1 MNLRHLLV
9 LLTLV
14 ALTSAVHAQAV
25 DGSGTNVAMPGDE
38 SRSKAALLGPG
49 DEIAGKVVGEPDY
62 DFSAVIN
69 DEGYVE
75 VPFAKEPVLAKCKT
89 ERELRLDLTER
100 LSKYL
105 RSPQFSFVV
114 KSRNSRPPTLITGE
128 VNNPQQVILMRKVT
142 LFEALGIAGNAKE
155 DSAAGLV
162 QVFRP
167 QPPMCTGTDENDT
180 WRGNS
185 TDLTQIPSRTYSLKN
200 IAMGAV
206 DSNPII
212 YPGDVV
218 VVHRAAPVYV
228 TGEVITAQGIYLKDD
243 GLSVSEAI
251 AKVGGP
257 RREAKLKDVRVLRLK
272 PGTKDDRETI
282 SVNLV
287 AVKKGLQKDV
297 MLQPFDIVEVG
308 EAKPGLGKQIFDI
321 AVGAAKNSVTAL
333 TTAVPYRVIY

>member
-1 MNLRHLLV
+1 MKLRYFFVVFSLL
-9 LLTLV
+9 LAAWT
-14 ALTSAVHAQAV
+14 ASAQSV
-25 DGSGTNVAMPGDE
+25 DVTPP
-38 SRSKAALLGPG
+38 KAAVLGPG
-49 DEIAGKVVGEPDY
+49 DEIAGKVLGEPDY

-75 VPFAKEPVLAKCKT
+75 VPFATEPVLAKCKT
-89 ERELRLDLTER
+89 ERELRLDLTDR

-105 RSPQFSFVV
+105 RNPQFSFVV
-114 KSRNSRPPTLITGE
+114 KARNSRPPTLVTGE
-128 VNNPQQVILMRKVT
+128 VNSPQQFILMRKVT
-142 LFEALGIAGNAKE
+142 LFEIIGYAGGAKA

-167 QPPMCTGTDENDT
+167 QSPMCPGTDESDN
-180 WRGNS
+180 WQS
-185 TDLTQIPSRTYSLKN
+185 SATDQSQMPSHVYSLKN
-200 IAMGAV
+200 ISMGASG
-206 DSNPII
+206 SNPAI

-218 VVHRAAPVYV
+218 VVHRAPPVYV
-228 TGEVITAQGIYLKDD
+228 TGEVTTAQGIYLKDE
-243 GLSVSEAI
+243 GMSVSEAI
-251 AKVGGP
+251 AKVGGA

-272 PGTKDDRETI
+272 PGSKDDRETI
-282 SVNLV
+282 SVDLV
-287 AVKKGLQKDV
+287 AVKKGVQKDV